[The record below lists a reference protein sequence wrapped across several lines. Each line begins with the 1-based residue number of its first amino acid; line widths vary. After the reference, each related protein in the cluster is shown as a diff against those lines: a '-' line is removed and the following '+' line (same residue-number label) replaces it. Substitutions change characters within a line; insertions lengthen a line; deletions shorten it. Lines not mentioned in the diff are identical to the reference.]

1 VLIENAAGQPL
12 QRIDF
17 TNKGKFNR
25 GDQEITAYTQDHWE
39 LTRKIALDYGM
50 RIESQQ
56 VAESVRIAPRAG
68 FAWTPFASQRTVFRA
83 GFGQFYDHIPLDVYT
98 FESFPDRT
106 VTEYG
111 SDGSM
116 KAPIQ
121 YQNVIGS
128 INGPRSFLV
137 RGARE
142 AGSFSP
148 RGTTWNTQ
156 FEHSFPRLLRIRA
169 VYTDNRSVGLI
180 VLDPALL
187 GTTQKIVLNGN
198 GASRY
203 KQAEMTARFAWESGQ
218 QLVLSYTHSLA
229 VGNLNGFDTYLGN
242 FSIPVIHPDVY
253 SNLPGDIPNRLLLWG
268 QTKVPFWGLRLA
280 PIVEYRSG
288 FPYAAYDVLQN
299 YVGVPYTN
307 RTRFPSFFSAD
318 ARISKDLKLNAKYS
332 VRLSV
337 TGFNL
342 TNHFNPLA
350 VHANTADPQYGSFF
364 GNYHRR
370 YRFDFEVLF

>member
-203 KQAEMTARFAWESGQ
+203 KQAEMTARFAWESPSDSPRR
-218 QLVLSYTHSLA
+218 LFELA
-229 VGNLNGFDTYLGN
+229 G
-242 FSIPVIHPDVY
+242 
-253 SNLPGDIPNRLLLWG
+253 
-268 QTKVPFWGLRLA
+268 
-280 PIVEYRSG
+280 
-288 FPYAAYDVLQN
+288 
-299 YVGVPYTN
+299 
-307 RTRFPSFFSAD
+307 
-318 ARISKDLKLNAKYS
+318 
-332 VRLSV
+332 
-337 TGFNL
+337 
-342 TNHFNPLA
+342 
-350 VHANTADPQYGSFF
+350 
-364 GNYHRR
+364 
-370 YRFDFEVLF
+370 